1 MTTQML
7 MTLMAFSLL
16 KGAVF
21 GALFAWMFPPL
32 HSYLLAKAG
41 GDAGPLKRV
50 PIGSRLYCG
59 LAVLSGAGFALID
72 LVDRVRETAELP
84 RLLRWVVIALFGGTA
99 CGTVLIVSAMPREQ
113 KA

>member
-7 MTLMAFSLL
+7 MTLIAFSLL
-16 KGAVF
+16 KGTVF

-50 PIGSRLYCG
+50 PIGSHLYCG

-84 RLLRWVVIALFGGTA
+84 RLLLWVVIALFGGTA